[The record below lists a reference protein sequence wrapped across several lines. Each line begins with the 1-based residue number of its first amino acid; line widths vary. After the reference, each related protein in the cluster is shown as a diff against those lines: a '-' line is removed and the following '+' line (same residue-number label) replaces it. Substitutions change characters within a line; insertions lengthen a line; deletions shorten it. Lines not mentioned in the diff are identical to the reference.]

1 MNGCMIMTLKRAG
14 LSLPRRG
21 LRTGLRA
28 VAVGVMTA
36 ALSAWVVACTHPKL
50 PTPPVG
56 LADCY
61 EGLPLAEGALN
72 APRGSYQFHGVK
84 LVGPPVMERLV
95 RSRFPKNPS
104 SVPPVAAGTRVC
116 AFAFTGNFPAG
127 QVAFAPA
134 NVSGKAAIV
143 LVTTKEKL
151 LFSFVLAK
159 LPENFARTFTGT

>member
-1 MNGCMIMTLKRAG
+1 MNGYMIMTLKEAALCLR
-14 LSLPRRG
+14 
-21 LRTGLRA
+21 RTGIRA
-28 VAVGVMTA
+28 VVVGVLTV
-36 ALSAWVVACTHPKL
+36 ALSAGVVACTHPKL

-84 LVGPPVMERLV
+84 LVAPPVVERMV
-95 RSRFPKNPS
+95 HHRFPKNPS
-104 SVPPVAAGTRVC
+104 SVPAVPAGTRVC

-127 QVAFAPA
+127 QVAFAPQ

-159 LPENFARTFTGT
+159 LPENFGRTFTGDLRAP

>member
-1 MNGCMIMTLKRAG
+1 MIRTLKSVVRSLSRAA
-14 LSLPRRG
+14 
-21 LRTGLRA
+21 LRA
-28 VAVGVMTA
+28 AVVGVTTA
-36 ALSAWVVACTHPKL
+36 ALSAGAVACTHPKL

-72 APRGSYQFHGVK
+72 APRGSYEFHGVK
-84 LVGPPVMERLV
+84 LVNPRVMERLV

-104 SVPPVAAGTRVC
+104 SVPPVASGTRVC
-116 AFAFTGNFPAG
+116 AFAFTGNFAAG

-134 NVSGKAAIV
+134 KTSGKAAIV
-143 LVTTKEKL
+143 LVTTHEKL
-151 LFSFVLAK
+151 LFSFVVAK

>member
-14 LSLPRRG
+14 LSLPLRG
-21 LRTGLRA
+21 LRTVLRA

-36 ALSAWVVACTHPKL
+36 ALSAGVVACTHPKL

-84 LVGPPVMERLV
+84 LVSPPVMERLV

-134 NVSGKAAIV
+134 ERLGK
-143 LVTTKEKL
+143 
-151 LFSFVLAK
+151 SSDR
-159 LPENFARTFTGT
+159 ARDDQGQTALQLRPRQIA